1 MGTAEAKNWSEELKN
16 EVIEGPVLK
25 DDTSELGNIDRGHTN
40 TIAGKNR
47 YMYGDIHEN
56 NYIDNTGI
64 AVGSLPHD
72 SFYSVV
78 AYAKSKFPN
87 MDPNEA
93 IKRFGQKDGRIYYLG
108 NDQKLYWAT
117 PNFSA
122 VKNNPKNLD
131 EWMLRATG
139 PAIPIVAG
147 TGGAILSG
155 GNPIVAGASGIAG
168 EGFRQGLSQD
178 LTGEKLPIGQRAL
191 HLGSAGLIEFGGQL
205 GANYLLNPTIKKI
218 VSKLPSRIKNFKI
231 GDKFQKFNTAFK
243 DKIDNLSKKYN
254 ISLTHGEASGDPRL
268 IKLQK
273 LLANKPNSDEIL
285 NAFYNMRNGE
295 VKDAIYKLFVNISE
309 KEIAPDLAFKEA
321 ISGSQAI
328 IKGEERI
335 LIDKAKAFYNKAF
348 KVDNVDVSSTINL
361 IDELIKVSK
370 GNTLSKLHNVK
381 NMLYREIDVP
391 VQGPTRDGV
400 LQTQKELVPETNL
413 QSLDQIKRE
422 IDQIL
427 NSAGKTDT
435 SIAKGNI
442 VNFTKIKE
450 SLLGNM
456 DNASS
461 DYAKARQIYE
471 HGVPNIDKIKG
482 GFVNQIA
489 KQNENMFADVGKI
502 IFNSNKSSVAD
513 VRSARE
519 LFFKHGKGN
528 EWNQL
533 VRGHL
538 ENIFESVIKDDTMFS
553 VNNLGGS
560 FYKKVFGTKRQR
572 DIMLEAFK
580 GIDGFG
586 REFADVMMLLNQTIK
601 AMDFNSDTAW
611 KQMAQK
617 EFMDD
622 AKPFIGQAIE
632 TLEIWNQPS
641 RLNQWWTNVRA
652 NKLAI
657 NMAKLLTTKEGR
669 KELAKLREIGVKTK
683 TATILFSHLLGGG
696 SLTSLKEKS
705 MNQKDV
711 EQGEFEPRY

>member
-1 MGTAEAKNWSEELKN
+1 MTETNWAEKVKN

-25 DDTSELGNIDRGHTN
+25 DDTSELGNMQVNNADT
-40 TIAGKNR
+40 TAGKLTT
-47 YMYGDIHEN
+47 MYPEIHEN

-72 SFYSVV
+72 SYYSVV
-78 AYAKSKFPN
+78 AYAKSKFPD
-87 MDPNEA
+87 MDPKEA
-93 IKRFGQKDGRIYYLG
+93 IKRFGQVDGRIYYLG
-108 NDQKLYWAT
+108 KDQKLYYAT
-117 PNFSA
+117 PDFNA

-139 PAIPIVAG
+139 PAMPIVSGTAG
-147 TGGAILSG
+147 ALASR
-155 GNPIVAGASGIAG
+155 GNPIITGASGMAG
-168 EGFRQGLSQD
+168 EGFRQGLSHK
-178 LTGEKLPIGQRAL
+178 LTGEEMPIGTRAI
-191 HLGSAGLIEFGGQL
+191 HVGTAGLIEGGGQL
-205 GANYLLNPTIKKI
+205 VANKLLTPAINKVLQT
-218 VSKLPSRIKNFKI
+218 LPSRIKNFKI
-231 GDKFQKFNTAFK
+231 GDRFQKFNTETK
-243 DKIDNLSKKYN
+243 NKIDILSKKYK
-254 ISLTHGEASGDPRL
+254 IPLTHGEASGDPRL

-335 LIDKAKAFYNKAF
+335 LIDKASAYYKKSFEVN
-348 KVDNVDVSSTINL
+348 NVDVGSTINL

-370 GNTLSKLHNVK
+370 GNTLAKLQNVK
-381 NMLYREIDVP
+381 SMLFRESVDSQGNKI
-391 VQGPTRDGV
+391 VQ
-400 LQTQKELVPETNL
+400 PETNL

-482 GFVNQIA
+482 GFINQIA

-502 IFNSNKSSVAD
+502 IFNSNKSSVND
-513 VRSARE
+513 VKGARE

-538 ENIFESVIKDDTMFS
+538 ENVFESVIKDDNLFS
-553 VNNLGGS
+553 ANNLGGV
-560 FYKKVFGTKRQR
+560 FYKKVFGTKKQR

-586 REFADVMMLLNQTIK
+586 KEFADVMTLLNQTIK
-601 AMDFNSDTAW
+601 AMDFNSDSAW
-611 KQMAQK
+611 KLMAQK
-617 EFMDD
+617 EFMED
-622 AKPFIGQAIE
+622 AKPFLGQAIE
-632 TLEIWNQPS
+632 TLELWNQPS
-641 RLNQWWTNVRA
+641 RLNKWWTNVRA
-652 NKLAI
+652 DKLAKR
-657 NMAKLLTTKEGR
+657 MAYLLTTPQGKS
-669 KELAKLREIGVKTK
+669 ELAKLREIGPKSKAGV
-683 TATILFSHLLGGG
+683 ILFTHILGGG
-696 SLTSLKEKS
+696 SLTSVKEKAI
-705 MNQKDV
+705 NQKDV
-711 EQGEFEPRY
+711 EQ

>member
-1 MGTAEAKNWSEELKN
+1 MGTAIAKDWATEIQN
-16 EVIEGPVLK
+16 EQSKGPVLQ
-25 DDTSELGNIDRGHTN
+25 DDKSELGNIDLGN
-40 TIAGKNR
+40 TDTKAGKLQA
-47 YMYGDIHEN
+47 MYPEIHEN

-72 SFYSVV
+72 SFYSVK

-87 MDPNEA
+87 MPMEEA
-93 IKRFGQKDGRIYYLG
+93 IGRFGQQDGRIYYLG

-122 VKNNPKNLD
+122 VKSNPANID
-131 EWMLRATG
+131 EWMLRGTG
-139 PAIPIVAG
+139 PSMPIVAG
-147 TGGAILSG
+147 TSAAIFSG
-155 GNPIVAGASGIAG
+155 GNPLVAGGAGMAG
-168 EGFRQGLSQD
+168 ESLRQGLSHK
-178 LTGEKLPIGQRAL
+178 LTGEELPIGQRAM
-191 HLGSAGLIEFGGQL
+191 HVGTAGAIELGGQL
-205 GANYLLNPTIKKI
+205 TANYLLNPAIKKV
-218 VSKLPSRIKNFKI
+218 VSKLPARIKNFKI
-231 GDKFQKFNTAFK
+231 GDKFQKFNTHVK
-243 DKIDNLSKKYN
+243 DKIDILSKKYN
-254 ISLTHGEASGDPRL
+254 ISLTHAEASGDPRL

-273 LLANKPNSDEIL
+273 LLANKPNADEIL
-285 NAFYNMRNGE
+285 NTFYHMRNGE
-295 VKDAIYKLFVNISE
+295 VKDAVYKLFVNISE

-321 ISGSQAI
+321 IAGSQAV

-335 LIDKAKAFYNKAF
+335 LVDKAKAFYNKAF
-348 KVDNVDVSSTINL
+348 QVNNVDVSSTINL
-361 IDELIKVSK
+361 IDELIQISK

-381 NMLYREIDVP
+381 NMLFKEIDVP
-391 VQGPTRDGV
+391 VQGPTQGGV
-400 LQTQKELVPETNL
+400 LQTQKQLVPETNL

-450 SLLGNM
+450 SLLANM

-461 DYAKARQIYE
+461 DYAKARGIYE
-471 HGVPNIDKIKG
+471 HGVPNIEKIKG

-513 VRSARE
+513 VKHARE
-519 LFFKHGKGN
+519 LFFQHGKGN

-538 ENIFESVIKDDTMFS
+538 ENVFESVIKDDTLFT

-586 REFADVMMLLNQTIK
+586 REFADVMMLLNQTMK

-611 KQMAQK
+611 KQLANQ
-617 EFMDD
+617 EFIQD
-622 AKPFIGQAIE
+622 AKPFIGQAIQ
-632 TLEIWNQPS
+632 TIEIWNQPS
-641 RLNQWWTNVRA
+641 RLNKWWTDVRA

-657 NMAKLLTTKEGR
+657 NLAKLLTTKEG
-669 KELAKLREIGVKTK
+669 KSELAKLRDIGVKTK

-696 SLTSLKEKS
+696 TLTNVKEKAS
-705 MNQKDV
+705 NKGDV
-711 EQGEFEPRY
+711 KQGEFKPRY

>member
-1 MGTAEAKNWSEELKN
+1 MTETNWAEKVKN

-25 DDTSELGNIDRGHTN
+25 DDTSELGNMQVNNADT
-40 TIAGKNR
+40 TAGKLTT
-47 YMYGDIHEN
+47 MYPEIHEN

-72 SFYSVV
+72 SYYSVV
-78 AYAKSKFPN
+78 AYAKSKFPD
-87 MDPNEA
+87 MDPKEA
-93 IKRFGQKDGRIYYLG
+93 IKRFGQVDGRIYYLG
-108 NDQKLYWAT
+108 KDQKLYYAT
-117 PNFSA
+117 PDFNA

-139 PAIPIVAG
+139 PAMPIVSGTAG
-147 TGGAILSG
+147 ALASW
-155 GNPIVAGASGIAG
+155 GNPIITGASGMAG
-168 EGFRQGLSQD
+168 EGFRQGLSHK
-178 LTGEKLPIGQRAL
+178 LTGEELPIGTRAI
-191 HLGSAGLIEFGGQL
+191 HVGTAGLIEGGGQL
-205 GANYLLNPTIKKI
+205 VANKLLTPAINKVLQT
-218 VSKLPSRIKNFKI
+218 LPSRIKNFKI
-231 GDKFQKFNTAFK
+231 GDRFQKFNTETK
-243 DKIDNLSKKYN
+243 NKIDILSKKYK
-254 ISLTHGEASGDPRL
+254 IPLTHGEASGDARL

-335 LIDKAKAFYNKAF
+335 LIDKASAYYKKSFEVN
-348 KVDNVDVSSTINL
+348 NVDVGSTINL

-370 GNTLSKLHNVK
+370 GNTLAKLQNVK
-381 NMLYREIDVP
+381 SMLFRESVDSQGNKI
-391 VQGPTRDGV
+391 VQ
-400 LQTQKELVPETNL
+400 PETNL

-442 VNFTKIKE
+442 VNFTRIKE

-482 GFVNQIA
+482 GFINQIA

-502 IFNSNKSSVAD
+502 IFNSNKSSVND
-513 VRSARE
+513 VKGARE

-538 ENIFESVIKDDTMFS
+538 ENVFESVIKDDNLFS
-553 VNNLGGS
+553 ANNLGGV
-560 FYKKVFGTKRQR
+560 FYKKVFGTKKQR

-586 REFADVMMLLNQTIK
+586 KEFADVMTLLNQTIK
-601 AMDFNSDTAW
+601 AMDFNSDSAW
-611 KQMAQK
+611 KLMAQK
-617 EFMDD
+617 EFMED
-622 AKPFIGQAIE
+622 AKPFLGQAIE
-632 TLEIWNQPS
+632 TLELWNQPS
-641 RLNQWWTNVRA
+641 RLNKWWTNVRA
-652 NKLAI
+652 DKLAKR
-657 NMAKLLTTKEGR
+657 MAYLLTTPQGKS
-669 KELAKLREIGVKTK
+669 ELAKLREIGPKSKAGV
-683 TATILFSHLLGGG
+683 ILFTHILGGG
-696 SLTSLKEKS
+696 SLTSVKEKAI
-705 MNQKDV
+705 NQKDV

>member
-1 MGTAEAKNWSEELKN
+1 MGTAIAKDWATEIQN
-16 EVIEGPVLK
+16 EQLEIPEGPVLK
-25 DDTSELGNIDRGHTN
+25 DDTSALGNVDLGN
-40 TIAGKNR
+40 TETKAGKITN
-47 YMYGDIHEN
+47 MYPEIHEN

-72 SFYSVV
+72 SFYSVK

-87 MDPNEA
+87 MPINEA
-93 IKRFGQKDGRIYYLG
+93 IGRFGQQDGRIYYLG

-122 VKNNPKNLD
+122 VKSNPANID
-131 EWMLRATG
+131 EWVSRAVG
-139 PAIPIVAG
+139 PSIPIVAG
-147 TGGAILSG
+147 TGGAIMSG
-155 GNPIVAGASGIAG
+155 GNPIIAGGSGVAGES
-168 EGFRQGLSQD
+168 FRQALSHK
-178 LTGEKLPIGQRAL
+178 LTGEELPIEKRAL
-191 HLGSAGLIEFGGQL
+191 HIGGAGLVELGGQL
-205 GANYLLNPTIKKI
+205 SANWLLNPAIKKVI
-218 VSKLPSRIKNFKI
+218 SKLPARIKNFKI
-231 GDKFQKFNTAFK
+231 GDKFQKYNTDIK
-243 DKIDNLSKKYN
+243 NKIDILSKKYK
-254 ISLTHGEASGDPRL
+254 ISLTHAESSGDPRL

-295 VKDAIYKLFVNISE
+295 VKDAVYKLFVNISE
-309 KEIAPDLAFKEA
+309 KEIAPDLAFKESIIGA
-321 ISGSQAI
+321 NAI

-335 LIDKAKAFYNKAF
+335 LIDKSKAFYNKAF
-348 KVDNVDVSSTINL
+348 QVNNVDVSSTINL

-370 GNTLSKLHNVK
+370 GNTLSKLQNVK
-381 NMLYREIDVP
+381 SMLFNEVRDLQGDVI
-391 VQGPTRDGV
+391 V
-400 LQTQKELVPETNL
+400 VPNSSL
-413 QSLDQIKRE
+413 KSLDMVKKE

-442 VNFTKIKE
+442 VNFAKIKE

-456 DNASS
+456 DSASS
-461 DYAKARQIYE
+461 DYAKARAIYE

-489 KQNENMFADVGKI
+489 KQNENMFANVGKI

-513 VRSARE
+513 VKHARE

-538 ENIFESVIKDDTMFS
+538 ENVFETVLKDDS
-553 VNNLGGS
+553 LLSSSNLGGS
-560 FYKKVFGTKRQR
+560 FYKKIFGTKRQR
-572 DIMLEAFK
+572 DIMIESFK

-586 REFADVMMLLNQTIK
+586 REFADVMTLLNQTIK

-611 KQMAQK
+611 KIMAQQ
-617 EFMDD
+617 EFMQD

-641 RLNQWWTNVRA
+641 RLNKWWTDVRA

-657 NMAKLLTTKEGR
+657 NMAKLLTTPEG
-669 KELAKLREIGVKTK
+669 KSQLAKIREIGMKTK

-696 SLTSLKEKS
+696 TLKSYTEANKG
-705 MNQKDV
+705 DV
-711 EQGEFEPRY
+711 KQGDFKPRY

>member
-1 MGTAEAKNWSEELKN
+1 MTETNWAEKVKN

-25 DDTSELGNIDRGHTN
+25 DDTSELGNMQVNNADT
-40 TIAGKNR
+40 TAGKLTT
-47 YMYGDIHEN
+47 MYPEIHEN

-72 SFYSVV
+72 SYYSVV
-78 AYAKSKFPN
+78 AYAKSKFPD
-87 MDPNEA
+87 MDPKEA
-93 IKRFGQKDGRIYYLG
+93 IKRFGQVDGRIYYLG
-108 NDQKLYWAT
+108 KDQKLYYAT
-117 PNFSA
+117 PDFNA

-139 PAIPIVAG
+139 PAMPIVSGTAG
-147 TGGAILSG
+147 ALASW
-155 GNPIVAGASGIAG
+155 GNPIITGASGMAG
-168 EGFRQGLSQD
+168 EGFRQGLSHK
-178 LTGEKLPIGQRAL
+178 LTGEELPIGTRAI
-191 HLGSAGLIEFGGQL
+191 HVGTAGLIEGGGQL
-205 GANYLLNPTIKKI
+205 VANKLLTPAINKVLQT
-218 VSKLPSRIKNFKI
+218 LPSRIKNFKI
-231 GDKFQKFNTAFK
+231 GDRFQKFNTETK
-243 DKIDNLSKKYN
+243 NKIDILSKKYK
-254 ISLTHGEASGDPRL
+254 IPLTHGEASGDARL

-335 LIDKAKAFYNKAF
+335 LIDKASAYYKKSFEVN
-348 KVDNVDVSSTINL
+348 NVDVGSTINL

-370 GNTLSKLHNVK
+370 GNTLAKLQNVK
-381 NMLYREIDVP
+381 SMLFRESVDSQGNKI
-391 VQGPTRDGV
+391 VQ
-400 LQTQKELVPETNL
+400 PETNL

-442 VNFTKIKE
+442 VNFTRIKE

-482 GFVNQIA
+482 GFINQIA

-502 IFNSNKSSVAD
+502 IFNSNKSSVND
-513 VRSARE
+513 VKGARE

-538 ENIFESVIKDDTMFS
+538 ENVFESVIKDDNLFS
-553 VNNLGGS
+553 ANNLGGV
-560 FYKKVFGTKRQR
+560 FYKKVFGTKKQR

-586 REFADVMMLLNQTIK
+586 
-601 AMDFNSDTAW
+601 
-611 KQMAQK
+611 K
-617 EFMDD
+617 EF
-622 AKPFIGQAIE
+622 E
-632 TLEIWNQPS
+632 
-641 RLNQWWTNVRA
+641 
-652 NKLAI
+652 
-657 NMAKLLTTKEGR
+657 
-669 KELAKLREIGVKTK
+669 
-683 TATILFSHLLGGG
+683 
-696 SLTSLKEKS
+696 
-705 MNQKDV
+705 
-711 EQGEFEPRY
+711 

>member
-25 DDTSELGNIDRGHTN
+25 DDTSELGNMEVSN
-40 TIAGKNR
+40 TDTTAGKLTT
-47 YMYGDIHEN
+47 MYPEIHEN

-72 SFYSVV
+72 SYYSVV
-78 AYAKSKFPN
+78 AYAKSKFPD
-87 MDPNEA
+87 MDPKEA
-93 IKRFGQKDGRIYYLG
+93 IKRFGQVDGRIYYLG

-122 VKNNPKNLD
+122 VKNNPANLD

-139 PAIPIVAG
+139 PAIPIVSGTAG
-147 TGGAILSG
+147 ALASY
-155 GNPIVAGASGIAG
+155 GNPVVAGASGMAG
-168 EGFRQGLSQD
+168 EGFRQGLSHK
-178 LTGEKLPIGQRAL
+178 LTGEELPIGQRAI
-191 HLGSAGLIEFGGQL
+191 HVGSAGLIEGGGQL
-205 GANYLLNPTIKKI
+205 VANKLLNPVINK
-218 VSKLPSRIKNFKI
+218 VLQALPSRIKNFKI
-231 GDKFQKFNTAFK
+231 GDRFQKFNTETK
-243 DKIDNLSKKYN
+243 DKIDILSKKYK
-254 ISLTHGEASGDPRL
+254 IPLTHGEASGDPRL

-348 KVDNVDVSSTINL
+348 QVDNVDVGSTINL

-370 GNTLSKLHNVK
+370 GNTLAKLHNVK
-381 NMLYREIDVP
+381 SMLYREIDVP
-391 VQGPTRDGV
+391 VQGPTRNGV
-400 LQTQKELVPETNL
+400 LQTQKKLVPETNL

-482 GFVNQIA
+482 GFINQIA

-513 VRSARE
+513 VKSARE

-538 ENIFESVIKDDTMFS
+538 ENVFESVIKDDAMFS

-560 FYKKVFGTKRQR
+560 FYKKVFGTKKQR

-586 REFADVMMLLNQTIK
+586 REFADVMTLLNQTIK

-617 EFMDD
+617 EFMED
-622 AKPFIGQAIE
+622 AKPFLGQAIE
-632 TLEIWNQPS
+632 TLAIWNQPE
-641 RLNQWWTNVRA
+641 RLNKWWTKVRA
-652 NKLAI
+652 DKLAKR
-657 NMAKLLTTKEGR
+657 MAYLLTTPEG
-669 KELAKLREIGVKTK
+669 KSELAKLREIGPKSKAGV
-683 TATILFSHLLGGG
+683 ILFTHILGGG
-696 SLTSLKEKS
+696 SLTNVKEKA

-711 EQGEFEPRY
+711 EQGEFKPRY